1 MIRVRKVERRVNIK
15 RDSWEFLG
23 AVCVPFLD
31 FGGGFTGL
39 WKFTII
45 TFSAVQYKISI
56 FFFFWLYFTIKQ
68 KRKEKRKVEQAKTKT
83 KALSA
88 MISVQS

>member
-45 TFSAVQYKISI
+45 TFSAVQYRISI
-56 FFFFWLYFTIKQ
+56 FFFLVILYN
-68 KRKEKRKVEQAKTKT
+68 KTKKKGKKKGRT
-83 KALSA
+83 S
-88 MISVQS
+88 